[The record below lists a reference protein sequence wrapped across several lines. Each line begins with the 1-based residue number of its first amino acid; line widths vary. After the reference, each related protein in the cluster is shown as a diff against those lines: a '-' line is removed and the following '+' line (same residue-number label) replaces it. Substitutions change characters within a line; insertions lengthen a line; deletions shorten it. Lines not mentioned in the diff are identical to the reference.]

1 MLKVSKKIVNGPLLR
16 ASADTGMHKPESRD
30 AVDQKFFVW
39 RKFKYVAMTK
49 KLQLDYILAVLIG
62 FDMQTNRKCSTLS
75 SVVFPEHYHILFFYN
90 YNFCS
95 FCSKRLNVPITKTSF
110 PSSKRVHY
118 IFRALEAFSE
128 NVSMERRTML
138 PKLEVKLFFFFS
150 KLFKTFFCLFKTF
163 RNFATVMFYY
173 IIY

>member
-1 MLKVSKKIVNGPLLR
+1 
-16 ASADTGMHKPESRD
+16 
-30 AVDQKFFVW
+30 
-39 RKFKYVAMTK
+39 MTK

-138 PKLEVKLFFFFS
+138 PKLEVKLIFIEFEFFFI
-150 KLFKTFFCLFKTF
+150 KLFKTFFGLLKTF

>member
-1 MLKVSKKIVNGPLLR
+1 
-16 ASADTGMHKPESRD
+16 
-30 AVDQKFFVW
+30 
-39 RKFKYVAMTK
+39 MTK

-138 PKLEVKLFFFFS
+138 PKLEVKLFFYRNFL
-150 KLFKTFFCLFKTF
+150 KLFFCLFKTF

-173 IIY
+173 NNLLNRNSFEVFKSFWKNEKS

>member
-1 MLKVSKKIVNGPLLR
+1 
-16 ASADTGMHKPESRD
+16 
-30 AVDQKFFVW
+30 
-39 RKFKYVAMTK
+39 
-49 KLQLDYILAVLIG
+49 
-62 FDMQTNRKCSTLS
+62 MQTNRKCSTLS

-138 PKLEVKLFFFFS
+138 PKLEVKLIFIEFEFFFI
-150 KLFKTFFCLFKTF
+150 KLFKTFFGLLKTL

-173 IIY
+173 IIYYVKQFWSFQKFLEERKKLKKVKKIKW

>member
-1 MLKVSKKIVNGPLLR
+1 
-16 ASADTGMHKPESRD
+16 
-30 AVDQKFFVW
+30 
-39 RKFKYVAMTK
+39 MTK

-138 PKLEVKLFFFFS
+138 PKLEVKLIFIEFEFFFI
-150 KLFKTFFCLFKTF
+150 KLFKTFFGLLKTL

>member
-1 MLKVSKKIVNGPLLR
+1 
-16 ASADTGMHKPESRD
+16 
-30 AVDQKFFVW
+30 
-39 RKFKYVAMTK
+39 MTK

-138 PKLEVKLFFFFS
+138 PKLEVKLFSIEFEFF
-150 KLFKTFFCLFKTF
+150 FKTFFGLLKTL

-173 IIY
+173 IIYKVKNKIIVKIFFMR